1 MGLCTVALALCTTIR
16 VETPIQVLL
25 GILVLLGIGF
35 AFFSSPNMT
44 TVMGSVTPKD
54 YGIASSLIATM
65 RTVGMLTAMTVI
77 TIILTLYMGD
87 SPVTPETAV
96 SYVESMRTGFI
107 IFSVLSVLGIFCS
120 MGRMEKSSDEA
131 LLEPKG

>member
-1 MGLCTVALALCTTIR
+1 
-16 VETPIQVLL
+16 
-25 GILVLLGIGF
+25 
-35 AFFSSPNMT
+35 
-44 TVMGSVTPKD
+44 
-54 YGIASSLIATM
+54 
-65 RTVGMLTAMTVI
+65 VGMLTAMTVI